1 MTPAI
6 VVVGEVA
13 GLDLPVTAPT
23 RGNVNAGRETTEEL
37 RPARESDA
45 GELLVLQRA
54 CWMQEALDNDSMDI
68 PALHEDLA
76 AVLTDLAHWETWV
89 LRRGPRLV
97 GAVRGQRRGTDWEVG
112 RLMVAPDQAARC
124 SSTSAGPSTRNAGT
138 GR

>member
-1 MTPAI
+1 MTSSSQSPA
-6 VVVGEVA
+6 V
-13 GLDLPVTAPT
+13 
-23 RGNVNAGRETTEEL
+23 TEEL

-76 AVLTDLAHWETWV
+76 AVLTDLAQWETWV
-89 LRRGPRLV
+89 LRR
-97 GAVRGQRRGTDWEVG
+97 DG
-112 RLMVAPDQAARC
+112 RLIARGVAAVPHWSWADAIDAAPLQTALLSAGIPIVRAPQPTFLATLPTAAR
-124 SSTSAGPSTRNAGT
+124 